1 MTIKPSNAY
10 QTYICTG
17 GEREFPFSFPVYAEH
32 HLIVEVIVPNGT
44 KTRLTYLK
52 DYNIT
57 GIGNETGG
65 CVILK
70 YPALAGERFTLLL
83 AVPEERL
90 NDYAVNRP
98 VSPGLLNKE
107 LDILVQCLQRMR
119 RDIDRCPN
127 IELGQTWEE
136 LLASIYQARNQAQ
149 QSEINISNTENACNQ
164 IKDQMGQMNAEA
176 LAANQQQVALAT
188 QQANNANTYA
198 RQAEA
203 ATSSKANR
211 TMDNLPNGYDCIV
224 EAWPTLAD
232 IQAGRADG
240 SKWYEIYKSGKKR
253 MGGRLTINA
262 DGLVW
267 VSFPKA
273 FQYAP
278 INVFTHPYNQPTN
291 STGDHNFLTFPLAIS
306 NTGFNFKYF
315 DSDGSSWRRGT
326 VSWEA
331 VGF

>member
-10 QTYICTG
+10 NTYICNG
-17 GEREFPFSFPVYAEH
+17 GEVEFPFAFPVFSET

-52 DYNIT
+52 DYTIT

-70 YPALAGERFTLLL
+70 YPALAGERLTLLL

-98 VSPGLLNKE
+98 VSPDLLNKE

-149 QSEINISNTENACNQ
+149 QSEINISNTEAACNQ
-164 IKDQMGQMNAEA
+164 IKNQMAEMNAQA
-176 LAANQQQVALAT
+176 LASNQQQVALAT
-188 QQANNANTYA
+188 QQANNANAYA
-198 RQAEA
+198 QQAEA

-211 TMDNLPNGYDCIV
+211 TMDNLPDGYDCIV

-232 IQAGRADG
+232 IQEGRADG

-253 MGGRLTINA
+253 MGGRFTINS
-262 DGLVW
+262 DGVVW

-278 INVFTHPYNQPTN
+278 INVFTSPYNQPTN
-291 STGDHNFLTFPLAIS
+291 STGDHNFLSFPLAVS

-315 DSDGSSWRRGT
+315 DADGSAWRRGM